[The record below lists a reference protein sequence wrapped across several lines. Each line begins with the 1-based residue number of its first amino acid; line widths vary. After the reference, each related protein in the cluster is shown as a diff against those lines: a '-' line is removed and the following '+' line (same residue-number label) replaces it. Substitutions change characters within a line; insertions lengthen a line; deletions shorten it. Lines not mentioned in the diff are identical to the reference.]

1 MQTQPSNS
9 LPAKN
14 SAINNAYPVYDF
26 IGQRTLVSPHATAL
40 EDYASGEQ
48 LSYTQLNAR
57 SNQSANLLDSL
68 AIGEEDTVA
77 ILALNCIAFF
87 ELLFAC
93 GKNGAILV
101 PLNWRQTAA
110 ETQPIIDD
118 SHITT
123 IFYDSFNKALAESLL
138 ALNPG
143 ITIIPLENEDNSEDK
158 NYGAIRDACST
169 EYKAKH
175 RTVDHVWY
183 LLYTSGTTGKPK
195 AVIQS
200 FGMALANYINTVQ
213 AIDLTSLDTTVNF
226 LPLFHTGGINLYT
239 LPALISGARV
249 TVLPKFEPDAIVDL
263 IHQNKIT
270 AFFGVPAIYRAI
282 YEHAQFED
290 LNFSG
295 LRTLG
300 CGGAPIQEYILKA
313 FADRGVTICNGFGM
327 TETGPMTFLMDPVN
341 AANKIGSIGTP
352 KLLTQ
357 VRIINDKGEALP
369 PGEAGELLLAGG
381 NVTPGYWGNPEAT
394 EKAFD
399 SDGWLHTGDVA
410 KCDEDGYFYIVDRIK
425 DMFISGGEN
434 VYPAEVESAMEQH
447 PDIVEA
453 AIVGIPNKKWGE
465 IGVAFLRV
473 QNDYVLNDTKLTE
486 FARQRLA
493 GYKTPQKFIIL
504 EDFPRTAAGKVKK
517 NELRDIA
524 NRQS

>member
-1 MQTQPSNS
+1 MQTQPLHS
-9 LPAKN
+9 
-14 SAINNAYPVYDF
+14 AYPVYDF
-26 IGQRTLVSPHATAL
+26 MGQRTLVSPNAIAL

-48 LSYTQLNAR
+48 LSYSQLNAR
-57 SNQSANLLDSL
+57 SNQVANLLDSL
-68 AIGEEDTVA
+68 DIRKEKTVA
-77 ILALNCIAFF
+77 ILALNCIDFF

-93 GKNGAILV
+93 GKNGSVLV

-110 ETQPIIDD
+110 ETKPIIDD
-118 SHITT
+118 SNVTT
-123 IFYDSFNKALAESLL
+123 IFYDSFNEALAKELS
-138 ALNPG
+138 ALYPN
-143 ITIIPLENEDNSEDK
+143 ITIIPIESDDK
-158 NYGAIRDACST
+158 NYRSMRDACST
-169 EYKAKH
+169 QYHAKT

-200 FGMALANYINTVQ
+200 FGMALGNYINTVQ
-213 AIDLTSLDTTVNF
+213 AIDLTSHDTTVNF

-239 LPALISGARV
+239 LPALISGAKV
-249 TVLPKFEPDAIVDL
+249 TVLPKFEPDAIIDL
-263 IHQNKIT
+263 IGQQKIS

-282 YEHAQFED
+282 YEHAQFD
-290 LNFSG
+290 TLDFSG

-327 TETGPMTFLMDPVN
+327 TETGPMTFLMDPAN

-352 KLLTQ
+352 KLLTN
-357 VRIINDKGEALP
+357 VRIINEKGEDLP

-381 NVTPGYWGNPEAT
+381 NVTPGYWNNADAT

-399 SDGWLHTGDVA
+399 DEGWLHTGDVA
-410 KCDEDGYFYIVDRIK
+410 KRDEDGYYYIVDRIK

-434 VYPAEVESAMEQH
+434 VYPAEVEAAMEQH

-453 AIVGIPNKKWGE
+453 AVVGIPDQKWGE

-473 QNDYVLNDTKLTE
+473 QNEYTVNEIELTE

-493 GYKTPQKFIIL
+493 GYKTPQKFIVA

-517 NELRDIA
+517 NELREMA
-524 NRQS
+524 NP

>member
-1 MQTQPSNS
+1 MQTQSS
-9 LPAKN
+9 K
-14 SAINNAYPVYDF
+14 STVAISTAEKNAYPVYDF
-26 IGQRTLVSPHATAL
+26 IGQRTLVSPHEIAL
-40 EDYASGEQ
+40 EDYASGER
-48 LSYTQLNAR
+48 LSYTQLNTR
-57 SNQSANLLDSL
+57 SNQAANMLDSL
-68 AIGEEDTVA
+68 NIGEEDTVA
-77 ILALNCIAFF
+77 ILALNCIEFF

-110 ETQPIIDD
+110 ETKPILDD
-118 SHITT
+118 SNVTT
-123 IFYDSFNKALAESLL
+123 IFYDSFNQALAKELS
-138 ALNPG
+138 ALCPS
-143 ITIIPLENEDNSEDK
+143 ITIIPFEGNDK
-158 NYGAIRDACST
+158 NYRSIRDAEPK
-169 EYKAKH
+169 EYPAKT

-213 AIDLTSLDTTVNF
+213 AIDLTSTDTTINF

-239 LPALISGARV
+239 LPALISGAKV
-249 TVLPKFEPDAIVDL
+249 TVLPKFDPDAIVDL
-263 IHQNKIT
+263 INQQKIS

-282 YEHAQFED
+282 YEHAQFD
-290 LNFSG
+290 TLDFSG

-327 TETGPMTFLMDPVN
+327 TETGPMTFLMDPAN

-352 KLLTQ
+352 KLLTN
-357 VRIINDKGEALP
+357 VRIINDKGEDLP

-381 NVTPGYWGNPEAT
+381 NVTPGYWGNSEAT

-399 SDGWLHTGDVA
+399 DDGWLHTGDVA
-410 KCDEDGYFYIVDRIK
+410 KCDEDGYYYIVDRIK

-434 VYPAEVESAMEQH
+434 VYPAEVESVMEQY

-453 AIVGIPNKKWGE
+453 AVVGIPNQKWGE
-465 IGVAFLRV
+465 IGVAFLRI
-473 QNDYVLNDTKLTE
+473 QNEHPINEAELTK

-493 GYKTPQKFIIL
+493 GYKTPQKFIVM

-517 NELRDIA
+517 NELREIA
-524 NRQS
+524 DNRPK